1 MNSSISLLTNDNVEF
16 FMEQIN
22 KNNRINPDDFNKF
35 GVKRGLRNAD
45 GTGVM
50 AGLTKI
56 SSVDGYY
63 IDDGERVPR
72 EGRLYFRGF
81 EIKDIID
88 NCIAE
93 DRFGYEEVAWLLI
106 FGSLPTRTQ
115 LEEFRKILS
124 SCRTLPEDFIED
136 MIMKAPSPNIM
147 NKIQRSVL
155 ALYSYDDNPDDLSL
169 ENVIRQSIQLIAQ
182 IPVIMA
188 CAYQVKR
195 RHYYKKSMYIHSIK
209 PEHSTAEAVLRS
221 LRSDKKFTKEEA
233 QLLDICL
240 MVHAEHGGGNNS
252 TFATR
257 VLTSSNTDTYS
268 AIAAGIGGLKGPR
281 HGGANIKTVEMVR
294 DIMANVSDYTDE
306 GQVADYLTKIINK
319 QAGDRTGLIYG
330 MGHAVYTLSDPRAV
344 ILKSQAEKYCK
355 TCGFEDNFRLLNLI
369 EELTPEIFK
378 REKGNS
384 KPMCANVDLYSG
396 LIYEMLRIPEDLFTP
411 LFATARIAG
420 WSAHR
425 IEELTTGGRIIRPAY
440 KSVSR
445 RREYIQID
453 ERIDKF
459 VPDAEYVPYE
469 ERGKSGDK
477 K

>member
-1 MNSSISLLTNDNVEF
+1 MNSNISLLTNDNVEF

-22 KNNRINPDDFNKF
+22 RNNRINPDDFNKF
-35 GVKRGLRNAD
+35 GVKRGLRNSD

-63 IDDGERVPR
+63 IDDGERIPR

-81 EIKDIID
+81 DIKDIIN

-106 FGSLPTRTQ
+106 FGALPTRAQ
-115 LEEFRKILS
+115 LEEFRKILA
-124 SCRTLPEDFIED
+124 SCRALPEDFMED
-136 MIMKAPSPNIM
+136 MIMKAPSANIM

-155 ALYSYDDNPDDLSL
+155 ALYSFDDNPDDLSL
-169 ENVIRQSIQLIAQ
+169 ENIIRQSIQLIAQ

-195 RHYYKKSMYIHSIK
+195 RHFYKKSMYIHSLK

-221 LRSDKKFTKEEA
+221 LRSDKKFTHDEA
-233 QLLDICL
+233 KLLDICL

-268 AIAAGIGGLKGPR
+268 AIAAGVGALKGPR
-281 HGGANIKTVEMVR
+281 HGGANIKTTEMVR
-294 DIMANVSDYTDE
+294 DIMENVSDITDE

-319 QAGDRTGLIYG
+319 QAGDRSGLIYG

-344 ILKSQAEKYCK
+344 VLKAQAEEFSKK
-355 TCGFEDNFRLLNLI
+355 CGMDEKFQLLNLI
-369 EELTPEIFK
+369 ENLTPEIFA
-378 REKGNS
+378 REKGNK

-396 LIYEMLRIPEDLFTP
+396 LIYEMLGIPEDLFTP

-425 IEELTTGGRIIRPAY
+425 IEEMTTGGRIIRPAY
-440 KSVSR
+440 KSVVK

-459 VPDAEYVPYE
+459 VPEAEYVPME
-469 ERGKSGDK
+469 ERGKTGERK
-477 K
+477 